1 MDNRPTQRES
11 AFIMVRDIFQL
22 LSHSNLEPVCI
33 NTAGKYGG
41 NDAVVWLNLAAA
53 TDDDDDDDEAQC
65 AVSSC

>member
-1 MDNRPTQRES
+1 
-11 AFIMVRDIFQL
+11 MVRDIFQL
-22 LSHSNLEPVCI
+22 LFHSNLEPVCI

>member
-1 MDNRPTQRES
+1 
-11 AFIMVRDIFQL
+11 MVRDIFQL
-22 LSHSNLEPVCI
+22 LFHSNLESVCI

-53 TDDDDDDDEAQC
+53 TDDDDDDEAQC